1 MNPQLESIKKQ
12 ALAINDTL
20 NTKAAAEGKATQ
32 TFDAAGRA
40 TRVPPSTN
48 IPVAAIENT
57 SPAPVQVPPVSF
69 DPNQSLQSA
78 LTASEQVFE
87 GERIRT
93 AEAEDAMKNVETA
106 NERRLRELV
115 GLQSRAPE
123 VQLALEDQQGLEQK
137 KRIVN
142 QITAKAGLVADD
154 LDLFKLNT
162 EAVSRQNELEASKR
176 DFTKGTFSAAD
187 TRMRTERALEANAR
201 ASELVGLRAQYAIA
215 EGNVTLANEAVAQAM
230 DIFYKPIEMEL
241 ELEKKFFDRNTSR
254 MNEAQRSAADVRLK
268 QAEARGAEIRDAKVN
283 VSAAVASG
291 YATAEDVAQM
301 NALSGDP
308 EAQNNYANQIIA
320 RGQRQKLAEERAAR
334 AASNSATSWTQRAQ
348 AYELA
353 TLGDPDAIAYLGFD
367 PRATGMDM
375 QEVFDYQNKSME
387 TQKIFDNIT
396 EILNNP
402 RGIKASTG
410 ISQNVLTESILTG
423 GVLAPVAYVQI
434 GNQKMNVMGALSSLT
449 NTATF
454 QEMRR
459 LKDAGVTFGALTE
472 GERIAIGKAADD
484 LFSAVKVQEDGT
496 VTGINVSEARFRT
509 LLNNYQEQ
517 AKRYQS
523 QLDIISGKVNSA
535 DEQIIDN
542 LTRVDFGVP
551 LRTGFM
557 SQ

>member
-87 GERIRT
+87 GERVRSEQELAAASNKESAT
-93 AEAEDAMKNVETA
+93 DA
-106 NERRLRELV
+106 RLKELFGV
-115 GLQSRAPE
+115 MGQAPQ
-123 VQLALEDQQGLEQK
+123 VKKALEDQQGLEQK

-268 QAEARGAEIRDAKVN
+268 QAEARGAEIRDAKAL
-283 VSAAVASG
+283 VSEAVSTG
-291 YATAEDVAQM
+291 YASANDIAAMTK
-301 NALSGDP
+301 LSGDP
-308 EAQNNYANQIIA
+308 EAQSIMAQSVIA
-320 RGQRQKLAEERAAR
+320 KAAR
-334 AASNSATSWTQRAQ
+334 AERVSSISGSTINVPGGGEPITVPTFDEWINAKQEEALQTFSPQKREQMKEEYYAEMEVVKQQDTLSRLSP
-348 AYELA
+348 LA
-353 TLGDPDAIAYLGFD
+353 AEVVRNPKAFFDLTPTMKGDI
-367 PRATGMDM
+367 
-375 QEVFDYQNKSME
+375 
-387 TQKIFDNIT
+387 
-396 EILNNP
+396 
-402 RGIKASTG
+402 
-410 ISQNVLTESILTG
+410 LTE
-423 GVLAPVAYVQI
+423 
-434 GNQKMNVMGALSSLT
+434 LSTQGIDTKLIQEGKRRPL
-449 NTATF
+449 TAT
-454 QEMRR
+454 Q
-459 LKDAGVTFGALTE
+459 
-472 GERIAIGKAADD
+472 ADD
-484 LFSAVKVQEDGT
+484 LIQARIARDGIIELNRKLSELEA
-496 VTGINVSEARFRT
+496 TGPVIGGVRRLNPYDPQVVAIMAEITRIVPGLARGI
-509 LLNNYQEQ
+509 Y
-517 AKRYQS
+517 K
-523 QLDIISGKVNSA
+523 
-535 DEQIIDN
+535 
-542 LTRVDFGVP
+542 
-551 LRTGFM
+551 
-557 SQ
+557 

>member
-20 NTKAAAEGKATQ
+20 NTKATAQGKATQ

-48 IPVAAIENT
+48 IPVAAIENN

-87 GERIRT
+87 GERVRSEQELAAASNKESAT
-93 AEAEDAMKNVETA
+93 DA
-106 NERRLRELV
+106 RLKELFGV
-115 GLQSRAPE
+115 MGQAPQ
-123 VQLALEDQQGLEQK
+123 VKKALEDQQGLEQK

-187 TRMRTERALEANAR
+187 TRMRTERALEANTR

-308 EAQNNYANQIIA
+308 EAQNNYANQVIA

-423 GVLAPVAYVQI
+423 GVLAPVSYVQI

-509 LLNNYQEQ
+509 LLNNYQEK
-517 AKRYQS
+517 AKTYQS